1 MKTAIEWY
9 NEEHFNLL
17 IKLHNEVI
25 NIHEYTL
32 KHYDIL
38 QQAKE
43 MEKEQIINACKQCS
57 YSYEEAEQYYN
68 ETFKSEQN
76 ENSSRMV
83 G

>member
-1 MKTAIEWY
+1 MRTAVEWY

-38 QQAKE
+38 QQAKK
-43 MEKEQIINACKQCS
+43 MEKNNL
-57 YSYEEAEQYYN
+57 YECGSFWRGKENKIEKPFFEQYYN
-68 ETFKSEQN
+68 ETFKSE
-76 ENSSRMV
+76 
-83 G
+83 